1 MSMLNI
7 VWNRFWIRNW
17 YSIFD
22 CVSQNKNYMLK
33 KLIPI
38 FLLLFVSLIS
48 YGQADKALVT
58 AFAKEFAEKN
68 KMPLAEVIKILDKAE
83 FQPEIIAK
91 ISKPAEGTM
100 TWGRYRK
107 IFMTEE
113 RIEAGVTFWDEH
125 AEALSEVS
133 TDTRVPVEVILGI
146 IGVETYFGKIMGS
159 YRVLDALYTL
169 AFGYPKRSRFFKQE
183 LGHFL
188 ELAETEKLAVD
199 GVKGSYAGAMGYSQF
214 MPSSYKAY
222 ARSFD
227 KGGTI
232 DLIDSPEDAIA
243 SVANYLKVH
252 RWKNGQPIT
261 SQATMTREITR
272 LRKQQLRPKNKVS
285 DYTAIGFKPESEL
298 PADLKAT
305 MIILEN
311 ESGTEHWFGL
321 ENFYVI
327 TRYNHSKLYAM
338 AVTQLSQE
346 IKATREKR

>member
-1 MSMLNI
+1 
-7 VWNRFWIRNW
+7 
-17 YSIFD
+17 
-22 CVSQNKNYMLK
+22 MLK
-33 KLIPI
+33 KLIATS
-38 FLLLFVSLIS
+38 LLLFVYIIS
-48 YGQADKALVT
+48 YSQEDKALVT
-58 AFAKEFAEKN
+58 AFAQEFAKKN
-68 KMPLAEVIKILDKAE
+68 NISVADVTKILDEAE
-83 FQPEIIAK
+83 FQQEIIEK
-91 ISKPAEGTM
+91 ISRPAEGTM
-100 TWGRYRK
+100 NWGRYRK
-107 IFMTEE
+107 IFMTKE
-113 RIEAGVTFWDEH
+113 RVEAGVAFWNEH
-125 AEALSEVS
+125 ADALGKVS
-133 TDTRVPVEVILGI
+133 GETGVPAEVILGI
-146 IGVETYFGKIMGS
+146 IGVETYFGKIKGS

-169 AFGYPKRSRFFKQE
+169 AFGYPKRSRFFKKE

-188 ELAETEKLAVD
+188 ELAETEQLEVA
-199 GVKGSYAGAMGYSQF
+199 GVKGSYAGAMGYTQF

-252 RWKNGQPIT
+252 RWKSGQPIT
-261 SQATMTREITR
+261 SQATMTRKISR
-272 LRKQQLRPKNKVS
+272 LNKQQLRPKNKVS
-285 DYTAIGFKPESEL
+285 DYTAIGFKPESQL

-311 ESGTEHWFGL
+311 ENGTEHWFGL

-346 IKATREKR
+346 IKAEWEKR

>member
-1 MSMLNI
+1 
-7 VWNRFWIRNW
+7 
-17 YSIFD
+17 
-22 CVSQNKNYMLK
+22 MLK
-33 KLIPI
+33 KLIPAA
-38 FLLLFVSLIS
+38 LLFLIS
-48 YGQADKALVT
+48 ISAFGQVDKAQVN

-68 KMPLAEVIKILDKAE
+68 GLPLTEVTGILDQAE
-83 FQPEIIAK
+83 FQQEIIDK
-91 ISKPAEGTM
+91 ISRPAEGTM

-107 IFMTEE
+107 IFMTKE
-113 RIEAGVTFWDEH
+113 RVAAGVAFWEEH
-125 AEALSEVS
+125 ADALSKVS
-133 TDTRVPVEVILGI
+133 ADTGVPEEVILGI
-146 IGVETYFGKIMGS
+146 IGVETYFGKIKGS

-169 AFGYPKRSRFFKQE
+169 AFGYPKRSRFFKKE

-188 ELAETEKLAVD
+188 ELAEAENLSVA

-227 KGGTI
+227 EGGTS

-252 RWKNGQPIT
+252 RWKSGQPIT
-261 SQATMTREITR
+261 AQATMTRKITG
-272 LRKQQLRPKNKVS
+272 LRKQSLRPKNKVS
-285 DYTAIGFKPESEL
+285 DYTAIGFKPATALQEN
-298 PADLKAT
+298 LKAT

-311 ESGTEHWFGL
+311 EKGTEHWFGL

-346 IKATREKR
+346 IKAEKEQ